1 MRCIQVIFATA
12 FLASCAP
19 VQTGQEAAQALQ
31 ALEDGFAE
39 APPSSAEEDL
49 ALEDA
54 LETDSEAVLQIGE
67 GGEIVNGEG
76 GDGGAGGNGG
86 EAGGADGADGGGGGG
101 DAGGNGAGGGDADG
115 GGGLGAEEEEG
126 GNGAELLVYYCK
138 ADALSLEA
146 AADGVAIKAE
156 GLEAKG
162 RRYLPR
168 YRICKVAVALEGQ
181 EGQQL
186 VVDAVNVTGVADANP
201 NARRKPKMKLFVRG
215 DSRLSARNL
224 DGPFEASKDLDLKSA
239 CGGDLKARM
248 LLLMAAPKRSSI
260 SVDSIELSVRSE
272 PCS

>member
-1 MRCIQVIFATA
+1 MRCIQVIFATV
-12 FLASCAP
+12 FLASCSP

-39 APPSSAEEDL
+39 TPPSSAEEDV
-49 ALEDA
+49 ALEGA
-54 LETDSEAVLQIGE
+54 LGTDSEAVPTGE
-67 GGEIVNGEG
+67 GGEVVNNGEG
-76 GDGGAGGNGG
+76 GGGAGDAGGAGGGGGGAGGDGGNDADGGGAGGGAGGN
-86 EAGGADGADGGGGGG
+86 
-101 DAGGNGAGGGDADG
+101 DAGGGGAGGGN
-115 GGGLGAEEEEG
+115 
-126 GNGAELLVYYCK
+126 NGAELLVYYCK
-138 ADALSLEA
+138 ADALSLEE

-186 VVDAVNVTGVADANP
+186 VVDNVNVTGVADANP
-201 NARRKPKMKLFVRG
+201 DARRKPKMKLFVRG
-215 DSRLSARNL
+215 EGRLSARNL
-224 DGPFEASKDLDLKSA
+224 DGPFEASKELGLKSA

-260 SVDSIELSVRSE
+260 SVDSIALSVRSE